1 MKSEGNSKLE
11 YGFKRAVGS
20 ESTDFMTVRM
30 KKTNVGHS
38 GLCISIVMIVIKVSG
53 DEIGVGYGRV
63 PGFANAPES

>member
-20 ESTDFMTVRM
+20 ESTDFMTVRT
-30 KKTNVGHS
+30 KQTSVG
-38 GLCISIVMIVIKVSG
+38 LVYEISIMMIVIKVSG

>member
-20 ESTDFMTVRM
+20 ESTDFMTVRT
-30 KKTNVGHS
+30 KQTSVG
-38 GLCISIVMIVIKVSG
+38 LVYEISIMMIVIEVSG

>member
-1 MKSEGNSKLE
+1 MKSEGNSKLG

-20 ESTDFMTVRM
+20 ESTDFMTVRT
-30 KKTNVGHS
+30 KQTSVG
-38 GLCISIVMIVIKVSG
+38 LVYEISIMMIVIKVSG

>member
-1 MKSEGNSKLE
+1 MKSEGNSKLR

-20 ESTDFMTVRM
+20 ESTDFMTVRT
-30 KKTNVGHS
+30 KQTNVG
-38 GLCISIVMIVIKVSG
+38 LVYEISIMMIVNKVSG